1 MAKLAAFVFLLF
13 VACVV
18 AGLYGMLHNQ
28 ISYTV
33 SPDYFY
39 AYKFKQ
45 FDIPEPLRGRVG
57 ASLVGWYAS
66 WWMGLLV
73 GIPVLFIGL
82 ILPGW
87 RLYVSRCLIAMG
99 IVVVTALLVGLGALL
114 IASFTITDAQLPAY
128 WYPPGVVDKVAFAR
142 AGTMHNFSYLG
153 GFLGIVTASLYLIV
167 ERLRLAIG
175 RRSGTR

>member
-1 MAKLAAFVFLLF
+1 MAKVAAFVLLLC

-57 ASLVGWYAS
+57 AALVGWYAS
-66 WWMGLLV
+66 WWMGVLI

-87 RLYVSRCLIAMG
+87 RLYMSRCLIAMLV
-99 IVVVTALLVGLGALL
+99 VVVTALLAGLGALL
-114 IASFTITDAQLPAY
+114 IASFTITEAQVSDY
-128 WYPPGVVDKVAFAR
+128 G
-142 AGTMHNFSYLG
+142 
-153 GFLGIVTASLYLIV
+153 
-167 ERLRLAIG
+167 
-175 RRSGTR
+175 